1 MLKVLYNQLTE
12 SFLPPDP
19 VPVPPHVAVGFDA
32 YKRREIMEIIEQHGE
47 AILAYGYFTS
57 DDIPN
62 ATLIANSTFKYNL
75 ETPTMSDK
83 PT

>member
-1 MLKVLYNQLTE
+1 
-12 SFLPPDP
+12 
-19 VPVPPHVAVGFDA
+19 
-32 YKRREIMEIIEQHGE
+32 MEIIEQQGD

-75 ETPTMSDK
+75 ETPTMLE
-83 PT
+83 